1 LSPAGTALSQ
11 WTSGAPPAVP
21 EGVAPGLDEGVAGA
35 LEVLVAGALGLGE
48 CFAVEGEPPQAES
61 ARAATTTTGL
71 RRTAVTVSA

>member
-1 LSPAGTALSQ
+1 
-11 WTSGAPPAVP
+11 VP

-35 LEVLVAGALGLGE
+35 LEVLVAEALGLGE
-48 CFAVEGEPPQAES
+48 CFEADGEPPQAES